1 MPRVIDYDDHSHA
14 AGPGIQQMTNPY
26 DPPRVESTHSWDEQ
40 SLLTL
45 KPLQQAIL
53 TLRIIVLAL
62 ASGVIMFAAI
72 TLFLRRQDQPWGIGQ
87 NLDALNIVMLAM
99 GAMCLA
105 MGILLPAVMFRA
117 IPAPPQVG
125 QQFASQGPEVLRV
138 MQVQA
143 RIQVTTIIGAALFE
157 GGAFANL
164 VAFMT
169 TGELLNLLAAG
180 LLLVAIAALF
190 PWPGRCEQR
199 IAGVFRRE
207 AEEQSFR
214 RDP

>member
-1 MPRVIDYDDHSHA
+1 
-14 AGPGIQQMTNPY
+14 MTNPY
-26 DPPRVESTHSWDEQ
+26 DPPQVETTRSWDEH
-40 SLLTL
+40 SLATL

-62 ASGVIMFAAI
+62 ASGVIMFAVI
-72 TLFLRRQDQPWGIGQ
+72 TVFLRRHDQPWGIGQ
-87 NLDALNIVMLAM
+87 NLDTISVVMLAM

-105 MGILLPAVMFRA
+105 MGMVLPALMFRA
-117 IPAPPQVG
+117 IPAPPQVE
-125 QQFASQGPEVLRV
+125 QQYASESPELVRV

-143 RIQVTTIIGAALFE
+143 KIQVTTIIGAALFE

-169 TGELLNLLAAG
+169 SGEVLNLLAAG
-180 LLLVAIAALF
+180 VLLLAIATLF

-199 IAGVFRRE
+199 IAGEFRRQ

-214 RDP
+214 REP